1 MKRLKR
7 LSMSGV
13 LVLVITGVVLGMVIF
28 TMVLFLNTYQQSLVR
43 SAQTSSRQAV
53 EQVSNTVAGY
63 VSDMDGLLTLVK
75 DTLEETGRDDQL
87 RREFF
92 EDLLLIRTDV
102 AAVTTYDSAGNL
114 LDCRTL
120 EHEPRETIYE
130 NLSFQGQWLSKYGE
144 GYISQP
150 HVESI
155 FPGWYPWVV
164 TMIEPLERDGEEA
177 WVALDLRFASI
188 SSYINNV
195 GIGQHGYCF
204 LMDESGILYH
214 PQQQLIY
221 SQLKSEDTAALA
233 ALPDGTY
240 SENNVIYVLKT
251 VEGSPWRVV
260 GVSYVDE
267 LVTSNVWENF
277 WLLALAAVAILLA
290 ALVSS
295 IVISRALSRPLKGLS
310 RAMRQFEKNADT
322 FTYAPVGGA
331 REVQEL
337 SESFGHMVVK
347 IQHLMETVRREEI
360 NLRKTE
366 LKALQ
371 AQINPHFLYNT
382 LDSIAWMCEQGRND
396 EAVQMVNALAQLFR
410 ISISRGHEL
419 IPIRS
424 ELRHAESYLKIQKHR
439 YKNQFSYRFDVD
451 ESCLDFLCNKITL
464 QPIIENAIYHGI
476 NGLVDEG
483 EIVITLRAEGT
494 DVVFTVAD
502 NGVGMDQAQIEAILR
517 KERSDHTGIG
527 IKNVNDRLKIYFGE
541 GYGIT
546 IDSEPDVG
554 TTVTIRMP
562 QVREEGEYEN
572 R

>member
-483 EIVITLRAEGT
+483 EIVITLRADGS

-502 NGVGMDQAQIEAILR
+502 NGVGMEEEQIQAILR

>member
-1 MKRLKR
+1 MKQRKP
-7 LSMSGV
+7 LSMTAV
-13 LVLVITGVVLGMVIF
+13 LVVVITGVVLGMVLC
-28 TMVLFLNTYQQSLVR
+28 TVALFLNAYRRSILR

-53 EQVSNTVAGY
+53 DQVSNTVANY
-63 VSDMDGLLTLVK
+63 VSDMDGVMALVK
-75 DTLEETGRDDQL
+75 STLQTAPQDSQERE
-87 RREFF
+87 EFF
-92 EDLLLIRTDV
+92 DNLLKIRADV
-102 AAVTTYDSAGNL
+102 AAVTTYDAAGNL
-114 LDCRTL
+114 LSCWALD
-120 EHEPRETIYE
+120 HQPREEIYE
-130 NLSFQGQWLSKYGE
+130 NLSFDAAALSLYEE

-155 FPGWYPWVV
+155 FEGWYPWVV
-164 TMIEPLERDGEEA
+164 TMPAALDTGGPEA
-177 WVALDLRFASI
+177 WVALDLKFGSI

-204 LMDESGILYH
+204 LMDQSGILYH

-221 SQLKSEDTAALA
+221 SQLKEEDTAALA
-233 ALPDGTY
+233 VRSDGVY
-240 SENNVIYVLKT
+240 SESNVIYAIKT

-267 LVTSNVWENF
+267 LVTSNVGEVTRI
-277 WLLALAAVAILLA
+277 LVLSALAVLLA
-290 ALVSS
+290 ALLSS

-310 RAMRQFEKNADT
+310 GAMRQFEKSADR

-331 REVQEL
+331 REVQAL

-347 IQHLMETVRREEI
+347 IQQLMDTVRREEI

-382 LDSIAWMCEQGRND
+382 LDSISWMCEQGRNA

-410 ISISRGHEL
+410 ISISKGHEL

-424 ELRHAESYLKIQKHR
+424 ELRHAESYLKIQQHR

-451 ESCLDFLCNKITL
+451 EGCLDFLCNKITL

-546 IDSEPDVG
+546 IRSEPDEGAV
-554 TTVTIRMP
+554 VTIRMP
-562 QVREEGEYEN
+562 QVREEGDYEN

>member
-1 MKRLKR
+1 MKQRKP
-7 LSMSGV
+7 LSMTAV
-13 LVLVITGVVLGMVIF
+13 LVVVITGVVLGMVLC
-28 TMVLFLNTYQQSLVR
+28 TVALFLNAYRRSILR

-53 EQVSNTVAGY
+53 DQVSNTVANY
-63 VSDMDGLLTLVK
+63 VSDMDGVMALVK
-75 DTLEETGRDDQL
+75 STLQTALQDSQERE
-87 RREFF
+87 EFF
-92 EDLLLIRTDV
+92 DNLLKIRADV
-102 AAVTTYDSAGNL
+102 AAVTTYDAAGNL
-114 LDCRTL
+114 LSCWALD
-120 EHEPRETIYE
+120 HQPREEIYE
-130 NLSFQGQWLSKYGE
+130 NLSFDAAALSLYAE

-155 FPGWYPWVV
+155 FEGWYPWVV
-164 TMIEPLERDGEEA
+164 TMPAALDAGGPEA
-177 WVALDLRFASI
+177 WVALDLKFGSI

-204 LMDESGILYH
+204 LMDQSGILYH

-221 SQLKSEDTAALA
+221 SQLKEEDTAALA
-233 ALPDGTY
+233 VRSDGVY
-240 SENNVIYVLKT
+240 SESNVIYAIKT

-267 LVTSNVWENF
+267 LVTSNVGEVTRI
-277 WLLALAAVAILLA
+277 LVLSALAVLLA
-290 ALVSS
+290 ALLSS

-310 RAMRQFEKNADT
+310 GAMRQFEKSADR

-331 REVQEL
+331 REVQAL

-347 IQHLMETVRREEI
+347 IQQLMDTVRREEI

-382 LDSIAWMCEQGRND
+382 LDSISWMCEQGRNA

-410 ISISRGHEL
+410 ISISKGHEL

-424 ELRHAESYLKIQKHR
+424 ELRHAESYLKIQQHR

-451 ESCLDFLCNKITL
+451 EGCLDFLCNKITL

-546 IDSEPDVG
+546 IRSEPDEGAV
-554 TTVTIRMP
+554 VTIRMP
-562 QVREEGEYEN
+562 QVREEGDYEN